1 MTAPNQPVQP
11 RSGALTAAKI
21 AALVALLQAQ
31 ANLRQQMT
39 RTAIAAALAPFR
51 ALGTA
56 GWWDGN
62 RVQRAV
68 ADVLRV
74 VQPTQLQMARITD
87 AYLAQ
92 AASTMTGRR
101 ISPAGAVDVS
111 TLRRQMTSEVQR
123 DLVEGRREPAFV
135 VLGEFDPNTGDVTP
149 SDRIQD
155 PIVLALPDPVSQ
167 PSQSAARRAAR
178 TQALALQAQ
187 ARELARQLAAGR
199 TTGTT
204 SPTIGTTSP
213 STGGSS
219 PSARATSPSDS
230 TSRST
235 ASSGSGFTRTDA
247 VDPGQAYNRIAEQM
261 RYHVIARGLAEQAA
275 VEQALDRVEAVAW
288 TDVTLAV
295 REQARHTLSSM
306 DVDGYRRILRPELTE
321 TGPCGLCVVA
331 ATRIYHKRDLKPL
344 HDRCVCEV
352 LPVIGD
358 MDPGLFLN
366 QEDLDRIYRAAGGTG
381 GDVIIRGK
389 RHSGRLKNIRV
400 AFAEH
405 GELGP
410 VLVDADQRYRGPRE
424 VAEAGGP
431 NRRARL
437 RAQLDAAEDNL
448 ERLLRREAAGEDVER
463 PLQWNAAAIDRIQRE
478 LAA

>member
-1 MTAPNQPVQP
+1 MTAPNQPVQA

-39 RTAIAAALAPFR
+39 RTAVAAALAPFR

-101 ISPAGAVDVS
+101 VSPAGAVDVS
-111 TLRRQMTSEVQR
+111 TLRRQMTAQVQR
-123 DLVEGRREPAFV
+123 DLIEGRREPAFV

-149 SDRIQD
+149 SDRIDD

-167 PSQSAARRAAR
+167 PSQSAARRATR

-187 ARELARQLAAGR
+187 ARELARQLTAGR
-199 TTGTT
+199 TPATSASTT
-204 SPTIGTTSP
+204 PASP
-213 STGGSS
+213 STA
-219 PSARATSPSDS
+219 ARPAQTVAS

-235 ASSGSGFTRTDA
+235 SGSGAGFSRTDA

-261 RYHVIARGLAEQAA
+261 RYHVIARGLTEQAA
-275 VEQALDRVEAVAW
+275 VEQALDRVETVAW

-306 DVDGYRRILRPELTE
+306 SIDGYRRILRPEFTE

-331 ATRIYHKRDLKPL
+331 ATRIYHKEDLEPI
-344 HDRCVCEV
+344 HEQCVCEV
-352 LPVIGD
+352 LPIIDGQ
-358 MDPGLFLN
+358 DPGLFLN

-437 RAQLDAAEDNL
+437 RAQLQSAEDNL

-463 PLQWNAAAIDRIQRE
+463 PRQWNAAQIDRIQRD
-478 LAA
+478 LAAA

>member
-1 MTAPNQPVQP
+1 MTTPTQPVQA

-51 ALGTA
+51 ALGVA

-68 ADVLRV
+68 NDVLRV

-101 ISPAGAVDVS
+101 VSPAGAVDVS
-111 TLRRQMTSEVQR
+111 TLRRQMTAQVQR

-155 PIVLALPDPVSQ
+155 PIVLALPDPVTQ
-167 PSQSAARRAAR
+167 PTSSAARQAAR
-178 TQALALQAQ
+178 AQALQLQAQ
-187 ARELARQLAAGR
+187 ARELARQLNAGR
-199 TTGTT
+199 STAVT
-204 SPTIGTTSP
+204 SPTTGPASP
-213 STGGSS
+213 SSGGSS
-219 PSARATSPSDS
+219 PSVSNSAAAT
-230 TSRST
+230 
-235 ASSGSGFTRTDA
+235 TRVDA
-247 VDPGQAYNRIAEQM
+247 VDPGQAYNRIAEQF
-261 RYHVIARGLAEQAA
+261 RYHVVARGLAEEAA
-275 VEQALDRVEAVAW
+275 ARQALDRVEAVAW

-306 DVDGYRRILRPELTE
+306 DIDGYRRILRPELSE

-331 ATRIYHKRDLKPL
+331 ATRIYHKQDLKPI

-352 LPVIGD
+352 LPIIDGQ
-358 MDPGLFLN
+358 DPGLFLN

-410 VLVDADQRYRGPRE
+410 ILVDADQRYRGPRE

-431 NRRARL
+431 DRRARL
-437 RAQLDAAEDNL
+437 RAQLEAAEDNL

-463 PLQWNAAAIDRIQRE
+463 PLQWNAAQIDRIQRE

>member
-1 MTAPNQPVQP
+1 MTAPSQPVQT
-11 RSGALTAAKI
+11 RSSTLTAAKI
-21 AALVALLQAQ
+21 AALVALVQAQ

-39 RTAIAAALAPFR
+39 RTAVAAALAPFR
-51 ALGTA
+51 ALGTS

-62 RVQRAV
+62 RVQRAITE
-68 ADVLRV
+68 VLRV

-111 TLRRQMTSEVQR
+111 TLRRQMTDEVQR
-123 DLVEGRREPAFV
+123 DLIEGRREPAFV

-149 SDRIQD
+149 SDRIDD
-155 PIVLALPDPVSQ
+155 PIVLALPDPVTQ
-167 PSQSAARRAAR
+167 PSSAAARRAAR
-178 TQALALQAQ
+178 TQALELQAQ
-187 ARELARQLAAGR
+187 AREMARQLAAGR
-199 TTGTT
+199 TTV
-204 SPTIGTTSP
+204 STSP
-213 STGGSS
+213 STGPTSPSTTRSS
-219 PSARATSPSDS
+219 PSTRATSSSDS
-230 TSRST
+230 NSSAGTS
-235 ASSGSGFTRTDA
+235 RTDA

-275 VEQALDRVEAVAW
+275 AEQALDRVEAVAW

-306 DVDGYRRILRPELTE
+306 DIDGYRRILRPELTE

-331 ATRIYHKRDLKPL
+331 ATRIYHKKDLKPI

-352 LPVIGD
+352 LPIIDGQ
-358 MDPGLFLN
+358 DPGLFLN

-381 GDVIIRGK
+381 GDVIRGGK

-431 NRRARL
+431 DRRARL
-437 RAQLDAAEDNL
+437 RAQLQAAEDNL

-463 PLQWNAAAIDRIQRE
+463 PLQWNAAQIDRIQRD